1 MFSEKWSDQ
10 AMYDYENIV
19 DHLIENWSK
28 KEALAFITKTE
39 QIIRMI
45 CQMPRMFPG
54 SMIYPEA
61 RRAVLSKHNTLYY
74 RVLESTIEIITIF
87 DSRQGKEKLKV

>member
-10 AMYDYENIV
+10 AMDDYENIV
-19 DHLIENWSK
+19 HYLIENWSE

-39 QIIRMI
+39 RVIRMI
-45 CQMPRMFPG
+45 CEMPKMFPG
-54 SMIYPEA
+54 SMIYPDA
-61 RRAVLSKHNTLYY
+61 RRTVLSKHNTLYY

-87 DSRQGKEKLKV
+87 DSRQSKEKLKV